1 MNMRDQVDRINS
13 REDLAKFVDEM
24 RLSLRKGGQG
34 WENKDFSS
42 YLEAMAAWISDMDG
56 YFENIGEP
64 CPDKPTWRTF
74 AQILAAS
81 TIYE

>member
-1 MNMRDQVDRINS
+1 MNIQDQVDGIKS
-13 REDLAKFVDEM
+13 REDLSKFVDEM
-24 RLSLRKGGQG
+24 RFSLSKGGKG
-34 WENKDFSS
+34 WENTDLAS

-64 CPDKPTWRTF
+64 CPEKPTWKTF
-74 AQILAAS
+74 AQILAAA